1 MSINK
6 RLFQGGGGIT
16 LSDHYGILT
25 WTGNGSNPRDITG
38 LSFAPDIIMAYKFDT
53 SGGVEVYWWSRIF
66 GTSSVLSN
74 GFQAQY

>member
-38 LSFAPDIIMAYKFDT
+38 LSFAPYN
-53 SGGVEVYWWSRIF
+53 
-66 GTSSVLSN
+66 N
-74 GFQAQY
+74 GI